1 MKGSMSKTLLSLT
14 VAAIVAGAGSGSA
27 AAQSAKAAV
36 PSVPLEQLLAGHFNG
51 SGEFVDKRGGKDR
64 GIDLDIRGSYD
75 AKAGTLTL
83 AEDTLFSDGEKQHK
97 VWIFTRKTAER
108 WTGTRSDVI
117 GEADITIDGSAIR
130 MVYKAH
136 VPRDGKIW
144 DLKFDERYTIASP
157 DLIQFRAD
165 VSYLFFTVG
174 EATLTIRRAG
184 R

>member
-1 MKGSMSKTLLSLT
+1 MMGSMSKTLLALT
-14 VAAIVAGAGSGSA
+14 AATVLTGSGSA
-27 AAQSAKAAV
+27 WAQSAKAAV
-36 PSVPLEQLLAGHFNG
+36 PSVPLEQLLVGRFNG
-51 SGEFVDKRGGKDR
+51 TGEFVDKRGGKNR

-75 AKAGTLTL
+75 AKAGALTL
-83 AEDTLFSDGEKQHK
+83 VEDTLFSDGEKQHK
-97 VWIFTRKTAER
+97 VWVFTRKTEQR

-136 VPRDGKIW
+136 VPKEGKVW

-184 R
+184 K